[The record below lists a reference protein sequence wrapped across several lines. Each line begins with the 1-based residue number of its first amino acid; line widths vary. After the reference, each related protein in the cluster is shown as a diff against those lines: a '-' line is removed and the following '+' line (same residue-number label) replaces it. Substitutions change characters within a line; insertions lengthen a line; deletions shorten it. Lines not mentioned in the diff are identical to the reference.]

1 MPSAYFDHNATTP
14 LDERVLASMQPYFRE
29 HFGNP
34 SSRHEYGREARRA
47 VDSAREQVA
56 AALGAHPAQVI
67 FTSGGSEAN
76 NLAIKGAAACL
87 PAAQVA
93 VSAVEHPCVAR
104 PAQELARQGW
114 TLARIAVNAAG
125 EVQGATLEQVL
136 QQPTGLVSVM
146 LANNETGVIQ
156 DVATLGEMA
165 RRHGALMHSDAVQA
179 LGKVPLDFAALNVD
193 MLSVSAHKA
202 YGPKGIGALV
212 LDKGLE
218 IQPLISGA
226 GHEKGLRAGTENV
239 PAIVGFGVAC
249 EIAAREAVQRAEGL
263 RALRDELECGLRA
276 LGAVIFGADAGR
288 LANTSY
294 FAFPGIDGE
303 TLVMALDSVGYAV
316 AGGAACSSGSTQAS
330 ATLLAMGVDNEI
342 GRGAVRASLGKHT
355 TQPQIEG
362 LLRAL
367 QGELKRMRGLAAMT
381 TQ

>member
-14 LDERVLASMQPYFRE
+14 LDERVLAAMQPYFRE

-47 VDSAREQVA
+47 VDGAREQVA

-87 PAAQVA
+87 PVAQVA

-125 EVQGATLEQVL
+125 EVRGAALEQVL
-136 QQPTGLVSVM
+136 RQPTGLVSVM

-156 DVATLGEMA
+156 DVAALGEMA
-165 RRHGALMHSDAVQA
+165 KRHGALMHSDAVQA

-212 LDKGLE
+212 LDKAVE

-239 PAIVGFGVAC
+239 PSIVGFGVAC
-249 EIAAREAVQRAEGL
+249 EIAAREAAQRVVGL
-263 RALRDELECGLRA
+263 RALRDELEYGLHA

-303 TLVMALDSVGYAV
+303 TLVMALDSAGYAV
-316 AGGAACSSGSTQAS
+316 ASGAACSSGSTQAS

-381 TQ
+381 T